1 MKVIIPVAGLGSR
14 LRPITHTQP
23 KVLVPIAGKPI
34 LAHIIDYLL
43 EAGISEFVFI
53 LGYLGEKI
61 EAFVNTN
68 YQDKIQAQFVNQEPR
83 EGSAHALWVG
93 RHFFENEKEILIFFG
108 DSIVNLDMQA
118 FLKSTTSTV
127 AVKKVLNPTLFGIA
141 EINPD
146 TQIVSK
152 VIEKPKIPK
161 SNLALVGVYKI
172 NNVPLLVQSI
182 DFLVKNNLRTNSEF
196 QLTDALMHMI
206 HEGEQIKPFFTDN
219 WFDCGR
225 KDTLLEANAILL
237 NSHHHQQ
244 KTYKEFPNA
253 IIIPPV
259 SIGNHCKIEHAIIG
273 PNVAIGENT
282 IIHKAIV
289 KNSIIGS
296 FSELNEVVLQN
307 SIIGNDTI
315 LRGLVQ
321 SLNIGDNTEIN
332 FGLGT

>member
-34 LAHIIDYLL
+34 LAHIIDYLI
-43 EAGISEFVFI
+43 ESGICDFVFI

-61 EAFVNTN
+61 ESFVNTN
-68 YQDKIQAQFVNQEPR
+68 YQDKINAEFVVQEPR
-83 EGSAHALWVG
+83 EGSAHAVWVG
-93 RHFFENEKEILIFFG
+93 RHFFEQEKEILIFFG
-108 DSIVNLDMQA
+108 DSIVNLDMPT
-118 FLKSTTSTV
+118 FLQSPQSTV
-127 AVKKVLNPTLFGIA
+127 AVKKVLTPTIFGIA
-141 EINPD
+141 ELD
-146 TQIVSK
+146 QEAEYVAK

-161 SNLALVGVYKI
+161 SNLALVGLYKI
-172 NNVPLLVQSI
+172 NNVPLLLQSI
-182 DFLVKNNLRTNSEF
+182 GFLVENNLRTNNEF
-196 QLTDALMHMI
+196 QLTDALMRMI
-206 HEGEQIKPFFTDN
+206 HEGEQIKPFYIDN

-225 KDTLLEANAILL
+225 KETLLEANAILL
-237 NSHHHQQ
+237 NSHQHQQ

-259 SIGNHCKIEHAIIG
+259 SIGNNCKIEHAIIG

-282 IIHKAIV
+282 IVQKAIV
-289 KNSIIGS
+289 RNSIIGS

-332 FGLGT
+332 FGLGN